1 LICAHQKIIP
11 AGALYQVTD
20 VTGNSFL
27 TLKQSTMKQKLTAKL
42 YAFIMLLMLVPAL
55 GMAQTKNLLSTHRI
69 FPKVDKVLE
78 FEKAIAAHAQKY
90 HSGTAHWRV
99 FAIQS
104 GPDAGGFHITEG
116 PTSWEAEDARG
127 DLGADHKLDWN
138 KNVAIYLTD
147 RQSVG
152 YSVYVDSLSTV
163 ALGDFS
169 DKINIAH
176 IYPKIGQG
184 DNVVNIIK
192 KLKKNWIAAGV
203 TVAVYVA
210 SSSGP
215 GQYTLVTRY
224 KQGLKE
230 RAAGFRKPFKESYES
245 VNGEGSY
252 AQYLK
257 DVAEYVNESWSELL
271 FLRADLSSK

>member
-1 LICAHQKIIP
+1 MNK
-11 AGALYQVTD
+11 
-20 VTGNSFL
+20 NFL
-27 TLKQSTMKQKLTAKL
+27 LKPKM
-42 YAFIMLLMLVPAL
+42 FMLLCMLIPFA
-55 GMAQTKNLLSTHRI
+55 GMSQTKNLISTHRV
-69 FPKVDKVLE
+69 FPKMDKVLE

-90 HSGTAHWRV
+90 HSGTAFWRV

-127 DLGADHKLDWN
+127 DLGAEHKLDWN

-152 YSVYVDSLSTV
+152 YSVYIDSLSTV
-163 ALGDFS
+163 ALGDYS
-169 DKINIAH
+169 DKINISH
-176 IYPKIGQG
+176 VYPKIGHS
-184 DNVVNIIK
+184 DDVVNLIK
-192 KLKKNWIAAGV
+192 KLKKTWTAAGV
-203 TVAVYVA
+203 TVAVYSA

-215 GQYTLVTRY
+215 AQYTLVTRY

-230 RAAGFRKPFKESYES
+230 RAPGFRKPFKETYEA
-245 VNGEGSY
+245 VHGEGSY

-257 DVAEYVNESWSELL
+257 DAAEFINENWSELL
-271 FLRADLSSK
+271 FLRADLGSK